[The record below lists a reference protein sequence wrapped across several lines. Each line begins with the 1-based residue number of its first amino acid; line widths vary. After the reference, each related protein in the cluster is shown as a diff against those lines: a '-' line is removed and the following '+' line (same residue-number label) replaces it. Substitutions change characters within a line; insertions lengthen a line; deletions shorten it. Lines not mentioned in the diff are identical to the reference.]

1 MAVNRTRRPALRKHL
16 PEPECVMSRP
26 IVLLALLGFS
36 LVAGPSIAS
45 AQDQAANPPA
55 ATPAAKNPQRQI
67 ERLSRALD
75 LNPQQA
81 ATLAPILEQRQ
92 QQLAQLRADTSLD
105 KRVRRDRMRSI
116 QRDSDTQIQAVLTDS
131 QKQKYTQWKQD
142 MRARMR
148 QRRMQSS
155 GDDNSG
161 E

>member
-1 MAVNRTRRPALRKHL
+1 
-16 PEPECVMSRP
+16 MSRP
-26 IVLLALLGFS
+26 LVLFALLAFS
-36 LVAGPSIAS
+36 LAAGPSIAD
-45 AQDQAANPPA
+45 AQDQAASPPA
-55 ATPAAKNPQRQI
+55 AMPAVKNPQRQI
-67 ERLSRALD
+67 GRLSRMLD

-105 KRVRRDRMRSI
+105 KRVRRDRLRSI
-116 QRDSDTQIQAVLTDS
+116 QRESDTQIQAVLTDS

-155 GDDNSG
+155 GGDDNG